1 MILELAIGAGVAWAL
16 SKVVGKA
23 TASDKL
29 VVQVS
34 GRIHKITFSKITIVC
49 DALVK
54 NPTQQSFR
62 FRRPFVTLKYK
73 GNSFGTSDVKDT
85 VIDLPPYKEIPIK
98 DIVIDIQLLQLP
110 TVLLDAFNILK
121 TAQGTLTIDVDT
133 IIPYVTAAGDV
144 PIPYNEK
151 IVL

>member
-1 MILELAIGAGVAWAL
+1 MILELAIGAGIAWAL
-16 SKVVGKA
+16 TKVVSKA

-34 GRIHKITFSKITIVC
+34 GRIHKITFSKITVIV
-49 DALVK
+49 DALIK

-73 GNSFGTSDVKDT
+73 GETFGTSDVKDT
-85 VIDLPPYKEIPIK
+85 IIDLAPYKETPVK

-110 TVLLDAFNILK
+110 AVLLDAFNILK
-121 TAQGTLTIDVDT
+121 TAQGTLTIDANT
-133 IIPYVTAAGDV
+133 IVPVVTPAGDV
-144 PIPYNEK
+144 PVPYDEK

>member
-1 MILELAIGAGVAWAL
+1 MILELAIGAGIAWAL
-16 SKVVGKA
+16 TKVVGKA

-34 GRIHKITFSKITIVC
+34 GRIHKITFSKITIVI

-73 GNSFGTSDVKDT
+73 GETMGTSDVKDT
-85 VIDLPPYKEIPIK
+85 IIELQPYKETPIK

-110 TVLLDAFNILK
+110 AVLLDAFNILK
-121 TAQGTLTIDVDT
+121 TAQGTLTIDTNTVV
-133 IIPYVTAAGDV
+133 PMVTPAGDV
-144 PIPYNEK
+144 PVSYDDK